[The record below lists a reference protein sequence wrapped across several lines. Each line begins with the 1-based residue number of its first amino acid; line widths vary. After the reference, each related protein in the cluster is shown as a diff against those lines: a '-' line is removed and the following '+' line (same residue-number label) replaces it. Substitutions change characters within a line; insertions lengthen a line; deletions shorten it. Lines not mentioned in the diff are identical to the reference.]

1 MTWATEPG
9 ARNVL
14 PPPSRKA
21 CIFCGGAGTPFFEI
35 PAIPIDVS
43 ALFRDADEAR
53 GAPMGRLA
61 LVFCERCGGIFNS
74 AWDPAALSYDT
85 RYENSL
91 DASAVFGQYAEQLA
105 RRLTSTYATG
115 NGSVV
120 EIGCGQGRFL
130 QEICRLSGSRG
141 AGFDPSYHG
150 PPRDGSV
157 SVERRLFK
165 AADAEGARLIIC
177 RHVLEHLEDP
187 SLLITE
193 LAGIRQDGPDTVVY
207 FEVPNAAI
215 ILDGALPW
223 DLIYPHV
230 SYFTLESLT
239 GLFRRSGFHILDA
252 GPAYSG
258 QFLYVEATAASDA
271 ADDSEPPDTDAVQ
284 RLVASFPAMHRSIVD
299 RWARYLEDTRR
310 AGNRIAFWGAG
321 AKGVTFLNLVPGA
334 RAIDCVIDLNPRK
347 RDSFV
352 PGTGQRVSDP
362 EALKLIRPKVVVTLN
377 PIYVPE
383 IRERLSEMGI
393 RATIVTEPSDAPRL
407 Q

>member
-1 MTWATEPG
+1 MTEPG
-9 ARNVL
+9 ARNAARNAPVPL
-14 PPPSRKA
+14 SGTA
-21 CIFCGGAGTPFFEI
+21 CIFCGGSVAPFFEL
-35 PAIPIDVS
+35 PAIPVDVS
-43 ALFRDADEAR
+43 ALFRDRDEAL
-53 GAPMGRLA
+53 GATTGRLA
-61 LVFCERCGGIFNS
+61 LVFCPQCGGIFNS

-91 DASAVFGQYAEQLA
+91 DASAVFWQYAEQLA
-105 RRLTSTYATG
+105 HRLTSTYAMG

-130 QEICRLSGSRG
+130 DEICRLSGSRG

-187 SLLITE
+187 LLLITE
-193 LAGIRQDGPDTVVY
+193 LAGIRQDGLDTLVY

-239 GLFRRSGFHILDA
+239 GLFRRS
-252 GPAYSG
+252 
-258 QFLYVEATAASDA
+258 
-271 ADDSEPPDTDAVQ
+271 
-284 RLVASFPAMHRSIVD
+284 
-299 RWARYLEDTRR
+299 
-310 AGNRIAFWGAG
+310 
-321 AKGVTFLNLVPGA
+321 
-334 RAIDCVIDLNPRK
+334 
-347 RDSFV
+347 
-352 PGTGQRVSDP
+352 
-362 EALKLIRPKVVVTLN
+362 
-377 PIYVPE
+377 
-383 IRERLSEMGI
+383 
-393 RATIVTEPSDAPRL
+393 
-407 Q
+407 